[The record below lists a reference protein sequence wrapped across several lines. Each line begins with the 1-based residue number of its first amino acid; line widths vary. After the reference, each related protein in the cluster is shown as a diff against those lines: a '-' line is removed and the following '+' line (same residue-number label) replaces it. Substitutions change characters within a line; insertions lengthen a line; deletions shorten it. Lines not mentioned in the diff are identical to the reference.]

1 MLVTN
6 LTILVVDAHAPS
18 RMAIS
23 QALTSQPAIKLVAT
37 AQNYSVAEKQTA
49 QLSPDIIW
57 LDLNIGQPVGIAE
70 IHRLKKLSAASRIMA
85 ITAKEDEQEAFAA
98 IIAGAQGYR
107 SQASIDGVQLISSIQ
122 ILCRGEFALRPELL
136 TRMMQ
141 RLRAAALSG
150 IEKAPGPSDVQ

>member
-1 MLVTN
+1 MQVAS
-6 LTILVVDAHAPS
+6 LTVLVVDAHAPS

-23 QALTSQPAIKLVAT
+23 QALTYQPAIKLVAT
-37 AQNYSVAEKQTA
+37 AQNYSVAEKLTA

-57 LDLNIGQPVGIAE
+57 LDLNSGQPDGIAE

-98 IIAGAQGYR
+98 ILAGAQGYR
-107 SQASIDGVQLISSIQ
+107 SQASIDAVQLMSSIQ
-122 ILCRGEFALRPELL
+122 VLCRDEFVFPPKLRKRLL
-136 TRMMQ
+136 Q

-150 IEKAPGPSDVQ
+150 FEEVLGSPGAQ

>member
-57 LDLNIGQPVGIAE
+57 LDLNTGQPDGIAE
-70 IHRLKKLSAASRIMA
+70 IHRLKKLSAGSRIMA

-98 IIAGAQGYR
+98 IVAGAQGYL
-107 SQASIDGVQLISSIQ
+107 SQARIDPVQLISSIQ
-122 ILCRGEFALRPELL
+122 MLCRDEFVLPPKLRVRLL
-136 TRMMQ
+136 Q

-150 IEKAPGPSDVQ
+150 FEEVPGPPEAH